1 MATKNLVPRNSG
13 EGQLGTTGKA
23 WGSGYYN
30 ELYVTGAGGWIQL
43 TGGAGGGGSSLWSEN
58 GTKIFY
64 NTNNVGIGTNDPG
77 SKLEVRGDLLVKTV
91 GEDQIALYMNN
102 PDGNFGFV
110 SQSGKYDQVF
120 SSGPVKY
127 SADTD
132 TFLSVSGDRI
142 TIGNQQNASLTE
154 AQNAPVGFNIIPT
167 DAASLTTV
175 NLISTGISFAGGNKD
190 NLLSFIEREPLAG
203 GIENK
208 WTIGQVVTGLQSQ
221 PLDSGSYLVIGHNTG
236 DSRVN
241 LTGSDAIMV
250 FTPSGSVEPGRD
262 LKNNFGSPEKRWG
275 TGYFGASTIFLGDTA
290 LKIEN
295 GALAVVSSG
304 GVSADITGSTGYFG
318 DLYVNGTRITGG
330 GGAGSSLWSENG
342 DKIYYNT
349 DNVGIGTTNPASLL
363 HVSGDQYQV
372 QISGPDG
379 QNKFIK
385 INSSLGDN
393 FVGFSESQNALM
405 MLADDDA
412 PVYIGQV
419 SHQAIRV
426 DKNGDRGSVVIG
438 DDASRPAAGDEVLTV
453 RNTGSSAGPTMTL
466 QNNTSFGGDLGIR
479 YEHVGI
485 GGNSWIQGRYDSDS
499 SFRLAYKDTADA
511 VLGTNDIITF
521 TTGGDVGIG
530 THSPTNKLEVR
541 GDARVRTT
549 GEDQIALYMT
559 TPDGNVGFVAQSG
572 EYNQVFS
579 SGPVKYSADT
589 DVFLSV
595 SGDRITIGNQA
606 DIGLTEAENAPVGFN
621 IIPTDDASLTTVN
634 LISTGISFAGG
645 NKDNLLNFI
654 EREPLAGG
662 IENKWTIGQVVTG
675 LQSQPLDSGSYLVIG
690 HNTGDSRVNLT
701 GSDAIMTLSP
711 NGNVQFNSGDITVGD
726 TAGNNDFIVSGSKV
740 GIALGSSLPEY
751 SLHVSGT
758 TDSVVAKFEGD
769 INVGGDSAD
778 NATLLVNHTGTIGDP
793 NAPKWENAALL
804 ITKASASATSGARV
818 GIDNNQIIF
827 SGGATDGGNPSNAQV
842 SNSVG
847 GLYLGASLTQAP
859 YTTYNNIKIADNGVN
874 LGSATSFSG
883 SHTLHVSGGRTEN
896 GVLAKF
902 EGDVEVGGDSAN
914 NATLKVLHT
923 GTMASNNVPTWENAA
938 FMISGANDPS
948 GALLAMD
955 NNQIVFSGGNVGGV
969 PASKSAIANSH
980 GALTLGGSLYQAPYT
995 TYTNIQIV
1003 DNGVN
1008 LGSATS
1014 FSGSYPVHISGGR
1027 SAGGVELRVEG
1038 DISAGDSLALGTTTP
1053 YGSAIIDCTSTN
1065 KAFLPPRM
1073 TATQRDAISSPIA
1086 GMVIYNT
1093 DDNVLNFHNGTTWG
1107 AV

>member
-30 ELYVTGAGGWIQL
+30 ELYVTGAAGWIQL
-43 TGGAGGGGSSLWSEN
+43 TGGAGGGGGGSSVWSEN
-58 GTKIFY
+58 G
-64 NTNNVGIGTNDPG
+64 N
-77 SKLEVRGDLLVKTV
+77 
-91 GEDQIALYMNN
+91 
-102 PDGNFGFV
+102 
-110 SQSGKYDQVF
+110 
-120 SSGPVKY
+120 
-127 SADTD
+127 
-132 TFLSVSGDRI
+132 
-142 TIGNQQNASLTE
+142 
-154 AQNAPVGFNIIPT
+154 
-167 DAASLTTV
+167 
-175 NLISTGISFAGGNKD
+175 
-190 NLLSFIEREPLAG
+190 
-203 GIENK
+203 
-208 WTIGQVVTGLQSQ
+208 
-221 PLDSGSYLVIGHNTG
+221 
-236 DSRVN
+236 
-241 LTGSDAIMV
+241 
-250 FTPSGSVEPGRD
+250 
-262 LKNNFGSPEKRWG
+262 
-275 TGYFGASTIFLGDTA
+275 
-290 LKIEN
+290 
-295 GALAVVSSG
+295 
-304 GVSADITGSTGYFG
+304 
-318 DLYVNGTRITGG
+318 
-330 GGAGSSLWSENG
+330 
-342 DKIYYNT
+342 KIYYNT
-349 DNVGIGTTNPASLL
+349 DNVGIGTTNPAALL

-479 YEHVGI
+479 YEHVGV

-511 VLGTNDIITF
+511 VLGTNDIVTF

-530 THSPTNKLEVR
+530 THSPSNKLEVR
-541 GDARVRTT
+541 GDARVRTL
-549 GEDQIALYMT
+549 GDNQIALYMT
-559 TPDGNVGFVAQSG
+559 TPDHSFGLVAQSG
-572 EYNQVFS
+572 EYSQLFGG
-579 SGPVKYSADT
+579 GPVKYSADGDT
-589 DVFLSV
+589 FLSV
-595 SGDRITIGNQA
+595 SGDRITVGNQA
-606 DIGLTEAENAPVGFN
+606 GTLAEAKNAPIGFTVM
-621 IIPTDDASLTTVN
+621 PTDAASSATVN
-634 LISTGISFAGG
+634 LLSTGISFAGG
-645 NKDNLLNFI
+645 NKDNLLNFV
-654 EREPLAGG
+654 EQEYDNTSLY
-662 IENKWTIGQVVTG
+662 NKTRWTIGQVVTG
-675 LQSQPLDSGSYLVIG
+675 LQSQPFDTGSYLVIG
-690 HNTGDSRVNLT
+690 YKTGEGAMSLT

-726 TAGNNDFIVSGSKV
+726 SAGNNDFIVSGSKV

-769 INVGGDSAD
+769 VTIGGDSATDASITVFHSGSIGGGSTPPKFKNAALRVLDQDDPGGTAGQLALDNNQIIFSGAGTATARRGHLQNLGGSLVFQTVGLDGAGDKATPLSIFNSGVVIGDALDASALSNPHTLYVSGGRSANGVLAKFEGDVTIGGDSAD

-804 ITKASASATSGARV
+804 IYKASASATSGARV

-883 SHTLHVSGGRTEN
+883 SHTLHVSGGRSAS

-902 EGDVEVGGDSAN
+902 EGDLEIGGDSAN

-923 GTMASNNVPTWENAA
+923 GSMASNNVPTWENAA
-938 FMISGANDPS
+938 FMISGA
-948 GALLAMD
+948 GAAHDADGPVLAMD
-955 NNQIVFSGGNVGGV
+955 NNQIVFSGGKIGGV
-969 PASKSAIANSH
+969 GPLKGAVANSY
-980 GALTLGGSLYQAPYT
+980 GALTLGGSLYQAPHT
-995 TYTNIQIV
+995 TYNNIEIV

-1008 LGSATS
+1008 LGSATA

-1038 DISAGDSLALGTTTP
+1038 DVSIGDSLALGTSTP
-1053 YGSAIIDCTSTN
+1053 YSSAIIDCTSTT

-1093 DDNVLNFHNGTTWG
+1093 DDNVLNFYNGTTWG